1 MIQFLYFQQLNI
13 MKQKIMY
20 WTKAGLDAKKALKS
34 QKIKVGNKF
43 RHPKLNELSL
53 QQVVLS
59 KERSLEEWKA
69 LFKQQREEAKMR
81 KEERPFSKLHN
92 KLINRAYGKLTNSL
106 RKSALEA
113 AHEERI
119 RRIILRRGITAHLRA
134 FDRDTIK
141 PNILIVKTEN
151 NWKINDFM
159 CIPSSHDLDTL
170 RRIGTDMANKL
181 STSMKN
187 FFSIEIWEKSE
198 YIKKMA
204 GDNSANYRYHIGR
217 K

>member
-13 MKQKIMY
+13 MKQKILY

-53 QQVVLS
+53 QQVILP

-69 LFKQQREEAKMR
+69 LFKQQREEAKKR
-81 KEERPFSKLHN
+81 KEERSFSELHN
-92 KLINRAYGKLTNSL
+92 KLINKAYGKLIDSL
-106 RKSALEA
+106 HKSALEA

-134 FDRDTIK
+134 FDKDTIK

>member
-1 MIQFLYFQQLNI
+1 
-13 MKQKIMY
+13 MKQKILY
-20 WTKAGLDAKKALKS
+20 WTKAGLEAKKALKS
-34 QKIKVGNKF
+34 QKIKVGNKL

-53 QQVVLS
+53 QQVVLP

-69 LFKQQREEAKMR
+69 LFKQQREEAKKR

-106 RKSALEA
+106 HKSALEA

-119 RRIILRRGITAHLRA
+119 RKIILQQSIKSSLKT
-134 FDRDTIK
+134 FNRDATK
-141 PNILIVKTEN
+141 PNVLIVKTEN

-170 RRIGTDMANKL
+170 RRIGIDMANKL
-181 STSMKN
+181 SISMKN

-198 YIKKMA
+198 YMKKIA
-204 GDNSANYRYHIGR
+204 GDNTANYRYHIGR

>member
-1 MIQFLYFQQLNI
+1 
-13 MKQKIMY
+13 MKQKILY

-53 QQVVLS
+53 QQVILP

-69 LFKQQREEAKMR
+69 LFKQQREEAKKR
-81 KEERPFSKLHN
+81 KEERSFSELHN
-92 KLINRAYGKLTNSL
+92 KLINKAYGKLIDSL
-106 RKSALEA
+106 HKSALEA

-134 FDRDTIK
+134 FDKDTIK